1 MPMRTAARE
10 ILVIKLG
17 AFGDMIMID
26 GALRDI
32 RANHPDARITVLTG
46 RAYWR
51 IMERCPFVD
60 AIEID
65 RRTHPILLG
74 ALVDLRRRLRAGRYD
89 MVYDLQNNRR
99 TRFYRRFMLPGTPWS
114 GTAPGCSHRYAAT
127 NPKQIP
133 VLDRLAG
140 QLAAAGLKVSRA
152 TRPDVSWMV
161 DDPADILNE
170 AGVGEGYILLV
181 PGSAARHPQKRWP
194 GYAALAGRLLG
205 DGHQVVTAPGP
216 EEIDLCRG
224 IPGTTL
230 LEEGQPVDF
239 FKLAGL
245 ARRARF
251 VVGNDTG
258 PTHLAAHAGAKGL
271 ALFGPH
277 TAAAMTCIDR
287 RFKVIEVP
295 DLGDLAVETVHA
307 AIRAEIGPAQGA

>member
-17 AFGDMIMID
+17 AFGDMVLSE

-32 RANHPDARITVLTG
+32 RANHPGARITVLTG
-46 RAYWR
+46 PAYR
-51 IMERCPFVD
+51 RVMERCPSVD
-60 AIEID
+60 AVEID
-65 RRTHPILLG
+65 RRARPFRLG
-74 ALVDLRRRLRAGRYD
+74 PLFDLGRRLRAGRYD
-89 MVYDLQNNRR
+89 MVYDLQNNTR
-99 TRFYRRFMLPGTPWS
+99 TGLYRRFLLRGTPWS
-114 GTAPGCSHRYAAT
+114 GTAPGCSHPYSVAH
-127 NPKQIP
+127 PKRIP

-140 QLAAAGLKVSRA
+140 QLAAAGLTVSRA
-152 TRPDVSWMV
+152 TRPDVSWMA
-161 DDPADILNE
+161 DDPTDLMGQ
-170 AGVGEGYILLV
+170 AGIAEGFILLV

-194 GYAALAGRLLG
+194 GYGALADRLIG
-205 DGHQVVTAPGP
+205 EGYQVVTAPGP
-216 EEIDLCRG
+216 DELALCRG
-224 IPGTTL
+224 IPGVTL
-230 LEEGQPVDF
+230 LDHGAPVDF

-277 TAAAMTCIDR
+277 TAAATTCIDR
-287 RFKVIEVP
+287 RFQVIEVP
-295 DLGDLAVETVHA
+295 DLGELAVETVHA